1 VGRFVNR
8 EFKTVKAKSKKTG
21 IASVSPV
28 TSQNSVLDLAVEQT
42 KAAGPVK
49 QKPSVGSGPVVIV
62 KAKAGRR

>member
-8 EFKTVKAKSKKTG
+8 QFQPVKAKSQKTG
-21 IASVSPV
+21 IAAVSPV
-28 TSQNSVLDLAVEQT
+28 TSQNSVLDLAIEQK
-42 KAAGPVK
+42 KAAGLVK